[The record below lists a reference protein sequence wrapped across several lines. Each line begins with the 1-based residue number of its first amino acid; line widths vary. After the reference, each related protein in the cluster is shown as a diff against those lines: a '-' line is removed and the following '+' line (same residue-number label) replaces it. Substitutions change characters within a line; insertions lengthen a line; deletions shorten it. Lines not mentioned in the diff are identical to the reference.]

1 MKNKVLILLNVPSLA
16 NQYDLYIPVNER
28 MDKII
33 HLLLVGLKD
42 LTEYN
47 FLENSKNYILINS
60 VTGKVYGNNDIVR
73 DTDIRNGSK
82 LILISNQ

>member
-1 MKNKVLILLNVPSLA
+1 MKNKILILLNVPSLA
-16 NQYDLYIPVNER
+16 TQYDLYIPVNER

-33 HLLLVGLKD
+33 HLLLLGLKD
-42 LTEYN
+42 LTGYN
-47 FLENSKNYILINS
+47 FLEDSKSYVLINS
-60 VTGKVYGNNDIVR
+60 ATGKVYGNNDIIR

>member
-1 MKNKVLILLNVPSLA
+1 MKNKVLILLNVPSLS

-47 FLENSKNYILINS
+47 FLEDSKNYILINS

>member
-33 HLLLVGLKD
+33 HLLLMGLKD

-47 FLENSKNYILINS
+47 FLVDSKNYVLINS

-82 LILISNQ
+82 VILISNQ